1 MLPPGPKSKFLFLSF
16 KKNPPLFLLNNKKK
30 YGSTFS
36 FLYNKKP
43 IICFFSPQ
51 AVSEITLTKQENFIK
66 IGPTVKLKELLGDG
80 LITSEEPIHM
90 EHKRVVSPAFHSK
103 NILSYAKGMLD
114 ITRTYTTKW
123 KTESKLKINLEI
135 MSLTFDVTTKML
147 FNSDLSKEVKK
158 VKKNM
163 DMVTL
168 GTTQLLPFK
177 LNKLRKYN
185 LPYFNRY
192 KKSTIILRNIAKNV
206 FDNKTKNKKTNLS
219 VLVKALLDA
228 VNNKKI
234 KKQDAYDET
243 LTMITA
249 GHETTSNAITWA
261 LAYLSNRLDLW
272 ELLKKESIEIFKYEN
287 DEDFGKMIMNSKI
300 ATSVINESLRLYPPV
315 WSNTRR
321 SVNDVEIDGVFV
333 KKGTN
338 VLISSYVSHRN
349 EEYFYNPES
358 FIPERWHDGLEKN
371 LPNGVYFPFSLGSR
385 RCIADQFAIL
395 EAKIVLLEIA
405 NKMKLSLCNEFP
417 KTSAELALRT
427 KGNVLM
433 NVEME

>member
-1 MLPPGPKSKFLFLSF
+1 MLPNGPRSKFLFLSF
-16 KKNPPLFLLNNKKK
+16 KKNPPVFLLKNKKK
-30 YGSTFS
+30 YGNTFS
-36 FLYNKKP
+36 FLYNKRP
-43 IICFFSPQ
+43 IICFFSPK

-66 IGPTVKLKELLGDG
+66 IGPTIKLRELLGDG

-90 EHKRVVSPAFHSK
+90 EHKRVISPAFHSR

-114 ITRTYTTKW
+114 ITRTYTKNWETKNKI
-123 KTESKLKINLEI
+123 KTNLEI
-135 MSLTFDVTTKML
+135 MSLTFDITTKML
-147 FNSDLSKEVKK
+147 FDSDLSKEVKT

-192 KKSTIILRNIAKNV
+192 KKSTIVLRDIAKNV
-206 FDNKTKNKKTNLS
+206 FDSKTKNKKNKLS
-219 VLVKALLDA
+219 VLIKTLSDA
-228 VNNKKI
+228 INDKKI

-261 LAYLSNRLDLW
+261 LAYLSDRLDLW
-272 ELLKKESIEIFKYEN
+272 ELLKQESIEIFKYEN
-287 DEDFGKMIMNSKI
+287 NEDFGKMVMNSKI
-300 ATSVINESLRLYPPV
+300 ATAVINESLRLYPPV

-321 SVNDVEIDGVFV
+321 SIKDVEIDGVFV

-338 VLISSYVSHRN
+338 ILISSYVSHRN
-349 EEYFYNPES
+349 EEYFYNSEN
-358 FIPERWHDGLEKN
+358 FIPERWYDGLEKN
-371 LPNGVYFPFSLGSR
+371 LPTGAYFPFSLGSR
-385 RCIADQFAIL
+385 RCIGDQFAIL
-395 EAKIVLLEIA
+395 EAKIILLEIA

>member
-1 MLPPGPKSKFLFLSF
+1 
-16 KKNPPLFLLNNKKK
+16 
-30 YGSTFS
+30 
-36 FLYNKKP
+36 
-43 IICFFSPQ
+43 
-51 AVSEITLTKQENFIK
+51 
-66 IGPTVKLKELLGDG
+66 
-80 LITSEEPIHM
+80 M

>member
-1 MLPPGPKSKFLFLSF
+1 
-16 KKNPPLFLLNNKKK
+16 
-30 YGSTFS
+30 
-36 FLYNKKP
+36 
-43 IICFFSPQ
+43 
-51 AVSEITLTKQENFIK
+51 
-66 IGPTVKLKELLGDG
+66 
-80 LITSEEPIHM
+80 
-90 EHKRVVSPAFHSK
+90 
-103 NILSYAKGMLD
+103 MLD
-114 ITRTYTTKW
+114 ITRTYTKNWETKNKI
-123 KTESKLKINLEI
+123 KTNLEI
-135 MSLTFDVTTKML
+135 MSLTFDITTKML
-147 FNSDLSKEVKK
+147 FDSDLSKEVKT

-192 KKSTIILRNIAKNV
+192 KKSTIVLRDIAKNV
-206 FDNKTKNKKTNLS
+206 FDSKTKNKKNKLS
-219 VLVKALLDA
+219 VLIKTLSDA
-228 VNNKKI
+228 INDKKI

-261 LAYLSNRLDLW
+261 LAYLSDRLDLW
-272 ELLKKESIEIFKYEN
+272 ELLKQESIEIFKYEN
-287 DEDFGKMIMNSKI
+287 NEDFGKMVMNSKI
-300 ATSVINESLRLYPPV
+300 ATAVINESLRLYPPV

-321 SVNDVEIDGVFV
+321 SIKDVEIDGVFV

-338 VLISSYVSHRN
+338 ILISSYVSHRN
-349 EEYFYNPES
+349 EEYFYNSEN
-358 FIPERWHDGLEKN
+358 FIPERWYDGLEKN
-371 LPNGVYFPFSLGSR
+371 LPTGAYFPFSLGSR
-385 RCIADQFAIL
+385 RCIGDQFAIL
-395 EAKIVLLEIA
+395 EAKIILLEIA